1 MKTKVFFIGMSKNC
15 FESLKLN
22 LEFLINFK
30 KISNIDMEICI
41 IDSDSIDGTK
51 EYCREL
57 RNDNLINEFFEIDNL
72 EEIYESR
79 VERLSICRNE
89 GLKYLKSQHSNDEL
103 IYIPMDMDISLF
115 EYLDFE
121 ILENLILS
129 LKNNIDGLFPYS
141 SPYYYDIF
149 ALRAENW
156 VTENN
161 VYLADLKKQK
171 YKILSFFL
179 NYKYIFKFQ
188 KKLNYFNTTLIRV
201 RSAFGGMGIYKISSD
216 NLRNLNYKVES
227 NNKDSVSEHIFFN
240 KFFKNLYVS
249 QNWIIPAPKNYIIY
263 NSSGMFQKIIY
274 ILKTIKTDFS
284 FLK

>member
-1 MKTKVFFIGMSKNC
+1 MKTKVYFIGMSKNC

-30 KISNIDMEICI
+30 EISNIQLEICI
-41 IDSDSIDGTK
+41 IDSDSTDGTK
-51 EYCREL
+51 EYCRKL
-57 RNDNLINEFFEIDNL
+57 INDKLINEFFEIDNL
-72 EEIYESR
+72 EDIYDSR

-89 GLKYLKSQHSNDEL
+89 GLEYLSSQLNNGEL

-115 EYLDFE
+115 EYIDFE
-121 ILENLILS
+121 MLENFIIS
-129 LKNNIDGLFPYS
+129 VKNNIDGLFPYS

-171 YKILSFFL
+171 YNIFSFFF

-188 KKLNYFNTTLIRV
+188 KRINYFKIPLIQV
-201 RSAFGGMGIYKISSD
+201 ESAFGGMGIYKISSE
-216 NLRNLNYKVES
+216 LLKKLNYKVEI
-227 NNKDSVSEHIFFN
+227 NNKDSISEHVYFN
-240 KFFKNLYVS
+240 KFFKKLYIS
-249 QNWIIPAPKNYIIY
+249 QNWIIPAPKNYIFY
-263 NSSGMFQKIIY
+263 KSASKFQKIIY
-274 ILKTIKTDFS
+274 ILKTIKTDLS
-284 FLK
+284 NL